1 MHTPHYSP
9 RAVES
14 GSSYRERNMQAW
26 HSPTV
31 REAGARWTDAAA
43 VTGMARKREL
53 HGRERERLAS
63 AIGAWSGRKATPDE
77 RVTREARQPRAVAM
91 PPPPENQG
99 SIEAQADA
107 EALLAD
113 LTSPS
118 MLRRRGAKS
127 SLRWMA
133 DGINEVRFDTY
144 DESVATA
151 TEWDAISE
159 AAVGVGLQQVLD
171 RLKLTRYSAHLARMG
186 IASLSDVGK
195 RAPDALIKTAGLSP
209 RECHA
214 LLAELLTGRGVP
226 AARLDLQDA
235 AWERPEIPMWEQ
247 PPRLESQNESQNDR
261 TNTHGHKLAHQKQQW
276 QEERKKLLERISE
289 HEVQRNELRQIVQ
302 EQSRTHALARSQE
315 AVRGDVLRAEIADL
329 EDRLDRSEAVANE
342 RDRMVNT
349 SESAVASH
357 MARADKLARLTEKM
371 KQRAA
376 LWEAERVK
384 MQKTIEA
391 QKRALEELNSRKVE
405 EVEAIEIHRNEL
417 HVRGIGCDGW
427 DGTDEG
433 VGEFESEGA
442 LRRIFLP
449 FGKLQ
454 QAAIRHR
461 VADGKNTSW
470 ARCTMESEE
479 VVEKI
484 LEAHAVS
491 PIMAGEHPLTLS
503 RVDPKVKLQSTGAM
517 TRKMAESLLRT
528 LSRDH

>member
-1 MHTPHYSP
+1 
-9 RAVES
+9 
-14 GSSYRERNMQAW
+14 MQAW
-26 HSPTV
+26 RSPTV
-31 REAGARWTDAAA
+31 REAGARWTDVAG
-43 VTGMARKREL
+43 VTGMAKKREL
-53 HGRERERLAS
+53 HGRERERVAN
-63 AIGAWSGRKATPDE
+63 AIGAWSGRKATPTE
-77 RVTREARQPRAVAM
+77 RVTREPRQLRSVAM

-99 SIEAQADA
+99 SIEARADA

-127 SLRWMA
+127 SLRWIA
-133 DGINEVRFDTY
+133 DDINDVRFDTY

-159 AAVGVGLQQVLD
+159 AAVGVELQQVLD

-226 AARLDLQDA
+226 AARLDLQDGP
-235 AWERPEIPMWEQ
+235 WERPEMPMWEQ
-247 PPRLESQNESQNDR
+247 PPRLESQIESQIESQNDR
-261 TNTHGHKLAHQKQQW
+261 TNAHAHKLADQKQQW
-276 QEERKKLLERISE
+276 QAERKQLLERVSE
-289 HEVQRNELRQIVQ
+289 LDVQRNELRQIVQ

-315 AVRGDVLRAEIADL
+315 AVRGDVLRAEITDL
-329 EDRLDRSEAVANE
+329 EDRLERSEA
-342 RDRMVNT
+342 T
-349 SESAVASH
+349 VASH
-357 MARADKLARLTEKM
+357 KQRADKLARLTDKM
-371 KQRAA
+371 KRRAA

-391 QKRALEELNSRKVE
+391 QKRALEELKARTVE
-405 EVEAIEIHRNEL
+405 EVEAIEGHRNEL

-449 FGKLQ
+449 FGELQ

-461 VADGKNTSW
+461 IADGKNTSW
-470 ARCTMESEE
+470 ALCTMENEE

-484 LEAHAVS
+484 LEAHAMS

-503 RVDPKVKLQSTGAM
+503 RVDPNIKLQSTGAM
-517 TRKMAESLLRT
+517 TRAMAESLLRT
-528 LSRDH
+528 LSREF